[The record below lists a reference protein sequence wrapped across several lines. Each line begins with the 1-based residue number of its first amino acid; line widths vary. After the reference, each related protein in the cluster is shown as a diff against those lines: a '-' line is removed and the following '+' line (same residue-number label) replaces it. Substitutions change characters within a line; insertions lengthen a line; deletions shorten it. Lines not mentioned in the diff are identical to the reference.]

1 MAAGVECKQKKGAPP
16 NLIVVILPEGG
27 NDIYTAV
34 KQCVNPCFLL
44 RSEFISYAFDIVL
57 VM

>member
-16 NLIVVILPEGG
+16 NLIVVILPDGG

-34 KQCVNPCFLL
+34 KQYVCVLIF
-44 RSEFISYAFDIVL
+44 AVL
-57 VM
+57 F